1 MDVAGPLVSFA
12 VVAAPYLVARAVWR
26 IRMPWSVRLI
36 VFLAPPAALV
46 WWLGTSGRGSLSDIA
61 SPGAGLIV
69 GVMLLGWISGATRPF
84 RRRLIARAGGE
95 AGS

>member
-1 MDVAGPLVSFA
+1 MDVVGPLLSFA
-12 VVAAPYLVARAVWR
+12 VLAAPYLAARAVWR
-26 IRMPWSVRLI
+26 IRMPLSVRLI

-46 WWLGTSGRGSLSDIA
+46 WWLATSGRGSLTDITN
-61 SPGAGLIV
+61 PGAALIV
-69 GVMLLGWISGATRPF
+69 GVMLLGWVSGATRPF